1 MREHEYYTWRL
12 AGTNHPGPG
21 QHETAEKAKQFGE
34 DWIRMVGKREP
45 GENEVEVWR
54 HLQEKVF

>member
-1 MREHEYYTWRL
+1 MDEVEYYQWRL
-12 AGTNHPGPG
+12 AGTNMPGPG
-21 QHETAEKAKQFGE
+21 RFDDPLAAKKFGE

-54 HLQEKVF
+54 HLTEKVF